1 MEKYILYARKSTD
14 TEDKQVL
21 SIEAQLTE
29 LRNYANNADLQIVDE
44 FVEKRS
50 AKMPGRPVFNEM
62 LTSIKNGEANGILAW
77 HPDRLARN
85 SIDGGQIIYLLDQ
98 TLLNFLRFPIFQFEN
113 TSQGKFML
121 SIMFGQ
127 SKYYVDNLSEN
138 TKRGLRAKVR
148 RGEYPS
154 VAPLGYL
161 NDIRSKSIILDKR
174 FAPLVVQAFERYA
187 RGDQRM
193 QDIAVFLNENGVIT
207 RGGKVFKDDRVKS
220 LLQNPFYYGHF
231 RYGGE
236 LYEGKHTPLI
246 SKALYDEVQTVI
258 VNRSNKKKPVAEPQ
272 VFCGLL
278 KCAECG
284 MGITATKRIKQQ
296 KNGNRHEWI
305 YYHCSRKNKKVDCH
319 NLPIRSESLAE
330 QLSSRLMSFQPSGE
344 TVALLE
350 KEITKTE
357 RLESGKN
364 NKVIAGLREQITGLS
379 AKQNLLLDTYLDQV
393 IDRQTFIKRK
403 DEILSQKKTAEEKL
417 SSLERNNNVWVK
429 PLQNWLKS
437 VNSFCKTV
445 KSGDLLTQKAYL
457 LEIYGSNLF
466 LENKTVIAEG
476 EKMEGGVSQKHLFER
491 GQKGVFGLY
500 SRLKKLNEKVAISG
514 DNSDSISYLAG
525 MEGFEPPNAGTRNQC
540 LTTWRH
546 PINITDC
553 TAIYF

>member
-1 MEKYILYARKSTD
+1 MEKYILYVRKSTD

-29 LRNYANNADLQIVDE
+29 LRNYANNHNLQIVDE
-44 FVEKRS
+44 LVEKRS
-50 AKMPGRPVFNEM
+50 AKMPGRSVFNEM
-62 LTSIKNGEANGILAW
+62 LTRIKNGEANGILAW

-85 SIDGGQIIYLLDQ
+85 SVDGGQIVYLLDQ

-154 VAPLGYL
+154 VAPIGYL
-161 NDIRSKSIILDKR
+161 NDVRSKSIIVDKR
-174 FAPLVVQAFERYA
+174 FAPLVVRAFELYA

-236 LYEGKHTPLI
+236 LYEGKHKSLI
-246 SKALYDEVQTVI
+246 SKDLFDEVQAVI
-258 VNRSNKKKPVAEPQ
+258 ENRSHKKKPVAQPQ

-278 KCAECG
+278 KCAECR
-284 MGITATKRIKQQ
+284 MSITATKRIKQQ
-296 KNGNRHEWI
+296 KNGNRHEWV

-330 QLSSRLMSFQPSGE
+330 QLSSRLMSFQPSIE
-344 TVALLE
+344 TISLLE
-350 KEITKTE
+350 SEIEKAE

-364 NKVIAGLREQITGLS
+364 NRVIADLREQISGLS
-379 AKQNLLLDTYLDQV
+379 VKQSLLLDTYLDQV
-393 IDRQTFIKRK
+393 IDRQTFIERK
-403 DEILSQKKTAEEKL
+403 DEIMSQKKTAEEKL
-417 SSLERNNNVWVK
+417 ASLERNNNVWVK

-437 VNSFCKTV
+437 VNSICKTI
-445 KSGDLLTQKAYL
+445 KSGDLLAQKAYL
-457 LEIYGSNLF
+457 SEIYGSNLF
-466 LENKTVIAEG
+466 LESKTIIAAG
-476 EKMEGGVSQKHLFER
+476 DKTANAVSQKRLFER

-500 SRLKKLNEKVAISG
+500 SGLQKLNEKVAQKGDDSELISFM
-514 DNSDSISYLAG
+514 AG
-525 MEGFEPPNAGTRNQC
+525 MEGFEPPNARTKTWC
-540 LTTWRH
+540 LTTWPH
-546 PINITDC
+546 PNT
-553 TAIYF
+553 T